1 MYDTWKEKKI
11 QKLTKKILNKT
22 KINKRKSKTWILK
35 TCNLPY
41 LFETPTWTS
50 PLTSSV
56 VISLYLWIANTN
68 IKTHQNL
75 PATKKIVLIQDK
87 FDIKSLTLT
96 HLETNKI
103 INLRALKNPCI
114 LLLLL
119 PLPLRTNSTSSSVKN
134 FKPLTTHHKRFLR
147 SLYCANG
154 SNAIK
159 WNKA

>member
-1 MYDTWKEKKI
+1 M
-11 QKLTKKILNKT
+11 NKT
-22 KINKRKSKTWILK
+22 KTNKRKSKTLISK
-35 TCNLPY
+35 TCNLLY
-41 LFETPTWTS
+41 LSETPT
-50 PLTSSV
+50 SSSSSNV
-56 VISLYLWIANTN
+56 VISLSLWIANTN

-75 PATKKIVLIQDK
+75 PTTKKILLIQDK

-114 LLLLL
+114 LLLLF
-119 PLPLRTNSTSSSVKN
+119 PLPLRTNSTSSLVKN

-159 WNKA
+159 WNKT

>member
-1 MYDTWKEKKI
+1 M
-11 QKLTKKILNKT
+11 NKT
-22 KINKRKSKTWILK
+22 KTNKRKSKTLISK

-41 LFETPTWTS
+41 LSETPTS
-50 PLTSSV
+50 PFSSGV

-75 PATKKIVLIQDK
+75 PTTKKIVLIQDK
-87 FDIKSLTLT
+87 FDIKSLTST